1 MGVYDAGHLSVDAFL
16 DAFDPPLRPETVLR
30 MEVNLHLPAPGDSAA
45 LYVALRV
52 GTERLYVVRSM
63 SAFLR
68 AFAKGEHLAFGKGL
82 RSIRSQCAL
91 RGRTSASWR
100 CCKRLPPP
108 WNARSRSGASRRW
121 RRAQENSC
129 RLASYRRGVCCDC

>member
-1 MGVYDAGHLSVDAFL
+1 MIAWGFMMQGHLSVDAFL

-63 SAFLR
+63 SAFFARVCKGR
-68 AFAKGEHLAFGKGL
+68 A
-82 RSIRSQCAL
+82 S
-91 RGRTSASWR
+91 
-100 CCKRLPPP
+100 RL
-108 WNARSRSGASRRW
+108 WEGVCARS
-121 RRAQENSC
+121 
-129 RLASYRRGVCCDC
+129 GVNAL